1 MVGLLATCASS
12 LASSS
17 SSLACFCCSA
27 LSFLSLLPLKSHTS
41 ASSLRG
47 PSGSPGQ
54 DAECG
59 RAAQGRAAAQGMG
72 APGCVRPQVLQARF
86 LQAMVDCSCLAGH
99 RPCGKTDLAVAVVR
113 PLFDNASGRL
123 VRQAGLRAVP
133 APAKPLR
140 RAAGK
145 TEVANRVG
153 EEEWVGHRCGRDLG
167 RQLGVRVAA
176 AALLERLDWAPDGT
190 ITVRPIQVAKT
201 LLPHSPALVLLLD
214 HLAIVRDGVCVRQIH
229 GARGPPLFDSHKAV
243 ARAPGVVRQALRGN
257 VTDRRQGRKRWNET
271 DWKSISVTIGQRST
285 WRLSRSDEQC
295 R

>member
-86 LQAMVDCSCLAGH
+86 LQAMVDCSCLASH

-123 VRQAGLRAVP
+123 VRHAGLRAVP
-133 APAKPLR
+133 PPAKPLR

-167 RQLGVRVAA
+167 RQLGVRVGA
-176 AALLERLDWAPDGT
+176 AALFERLDWAPD
-190 ITVRPIQVAKT
+190 
-201 LLPHSPALVLLLD
+201 
-214 HLAIVRDGVCVRQIH
+214 
-229 GARGPPLFDSHKAV
+229 
-243 ARAPGVVRQALRGN
+243 
-257 VTDRRQGRKRWNET
+257 
-271 DWKSISVTIGQRST
+271 
-285 WRLSRSDEQC
+285 
-295 R
+295 